1 MKFGSPNQFDN
12 VPLIPDNGIITK
24 SYLRNIE
31 ASIKQRTPIAGDNVT
46 IKVTDGGY
54 NISVT
59 GGSSKISNLKVITLT
74 VCSNG
79 MPATIQVYGP

>member
-1 MKFGSPNQFDN
+1 MKFGSTNQFDS
-12 VPLIPDNGIITK
+12 VPVISDNGIITK
-24 SYLRNIE
+24 AYLKGLE
-31 ASIKQRTPIAGDNVT
+31 GSIKQRTPIAGDNVT

-59 GGSSKISNLKVITLT
+59 GGSANISNFKIITLT

-79 MPATIQVYGP
+79 TPSTIEVYGV